1 MLFPERN
8 STDKPGPITTFLR
21 EFLRERFGKTRVSSG
36 SVPECFG
43 FRSGLLRILF
53 GTDSEILPRFFGSSS
68 TFLRQRF
75 GTYRTTP
82 EEFLNKGWKKG
93 EEFPDD
99 LRRILKEFPKHCR

>member
-1 MLFPERN
+1 MLFSGRN
-8 STDKPGPITTFLR
+8 STNKPGPITTFLR
-21 EFLRERFGKTRVSSG
+21 EFLRGYFGKTRVSSE

-43 FRSGLLRILF
+43 FRPGLLRVLF

-75 GTYRTTP
+75 GTYRRTP
-82 EEFLNKGWKKG
+82 EQFLNKERKKG

-99 LRRILKEFPKHCR
+99 LR